1 MINLSYTT
9 DEYNKEI
16 LINKD
21 TNEQVMMKWDTL
33 YGNLYKSIR
42 AQR

>member
-1 MINLSYTT
+1 MNLSYTT

-21 TNEQVMMKWDTL
+21 TKEQVMMEWEKPYMEACIKAVGT
-33 YGNLYKSIR
+33 
-42 AQR
+42 